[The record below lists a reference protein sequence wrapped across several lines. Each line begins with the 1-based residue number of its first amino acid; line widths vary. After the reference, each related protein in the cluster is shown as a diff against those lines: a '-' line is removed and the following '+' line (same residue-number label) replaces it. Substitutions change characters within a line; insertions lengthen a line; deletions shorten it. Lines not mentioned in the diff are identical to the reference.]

1 MVFKGRFFSSKK
13 SDTSSPDGSSNS
25 PGSFGSNSNS
35 PIRSNKKKPKSRSPS
50 LTKDNS
56 PAPSS
61 AITPT
66 TADKSF
72 LKKTDSSKGKETVS
86 LSKPTTKFSSSTLSS
101 FKLKK
106 SDEAAPSTAAS
117 PAPASLSVSPIVASS
132 LGLNKIKTRSGP
144 LPQEIFFN
152 FGSRDKGV
160 GLGASNLSRPFGA
173 TAGTSSSDGVF
184 NGKKKNIDNVD
195 NGSNSDSMSTES
207 GASRDQ
213 SPHVFLSQERSR
225 LQNVESSSG
234 ATGVYRYKQ
243 IIIYNSKPCAK
254 ELSIH
259 DFHLANSG
267 QLDSSWGDSGV
278 LRNNSDACTPEM
290 KASYDCDNPK
300 ESESPRFQAILRV
313 TSAPRKRFPGDI
325 KSFSHELNSKGVRPY
340 PFWKP
345 KRSNNLEEVLAMI
358 RTKFDKAKEEVDSD
372 LHIFAADLVGIL
384 EKNSEAHPEWQETIE
399 DLLVLA
405 RNCAMT
411 SPGDFWLQ
419 CEGIVQELDD
429 RRQEL
434 PMGKLKQLHT
444 RILFILTRC
453 TRLLQFHKESGLAED
468 EQTFHLRQSLQPA
481 DKKIPSIPEKD
492 VRMSG
497 DAKTLRV
504 PLTRKSH
511 SQEQSEWK
519 KHQAGPRNF
528 QLTLLETTKN
538 SESTSGRNRMAS
550 WKKFPSPS
558 GKIPKEAVVTVK
570 EDYNDNNIVEVS
582 RMLENERGTNDAELA
597 NAKAPEFPT
606 PKDSPGPTLM
616 PKHQHKVSWGYWG
629 DQPSVSDESSIICRI
644 CEEEVPTLHVE
655 DHSRICAIADR
666 CDRKGLRVNERLMRI
681 ADTLEKLMESFSA
694 KDLQHAARS
703 PDGAKVLNSSMAE
716 ESELVSPK
724 FSDWCRIGS
733 EDMLDGLPEAD
744 NNNASDDMKVLS
756 SMSCRARFGPKSDY
770 GMTTSSADSMTPRS
784 PLMTPRMSPIDLL
797 LSEKGALSEHG
808 DLPQIDEGLSVLA
821 NMNELADIA
830 RCVANTPLDDDQSV
844 QYLLSCLEDLK
855 AVIDRRKFGS
865 LTVETFGDRIEKLIR
880 EKYLQLCEMVD
891 DDKVD
896 RTSTVIYEDAP
907 LEDDVLRSLRSSPV
921 HSSKDRTSI
930 DDFEIIKPIS
940 RGAFGRVFLAKKRT
954 TGDLFAIK
962 VLKKADMIRKNAVE
976 SILAERDILISVRNP
991 FVVRFFYSFT
1001 CRENLYLVME
1011 YLNGGDLYSLL
1022 RNMGCLHEDVARVY
1036 IAEVVLALEYLH
1048 SLRVVHRDLKP
1059 DNLLIAHDGHIKLL
1073 IAPIALAIANSD
1085 AKRNFVATRSETLWL
1100 RIAMGYGFLDSEH
1113 FPHYS
1118 ADRDSKNDGT
1128 ISFAIGI
1135 GNTCCYGALC
1145 AIDNCDKDAKSV
1157 PTLHHVQLIRNLGL
1171 VSVRHWE
1178 VSQGA
1183 GESAQTVLEKSR
1195 VGTVGT
1201 IIKGANNMDDTQ
1213 LTDFGLSKVGL
1224 INSTDDLSGP
1234 VVSGT
1239 SLMDEDEPP
1248 LSASEHQQ
1256 ERREKRSAVGT
1267 PDYLAPEILL
1277 GTGHGCTADWWSVG
1291 VILFELIVG
1300 VPPFNAEHPQKIFE
1314 NILNRKIPWPR
1325 VPDEM
1330 SHESHDLIDRLLTE
1344 DPTQRLG
1351 AAGASEVKQHPF
1363 FRDINWDTL
1372 ARQKAAFVPASEGA
1386 TDTSYF
1392 TSRYSWNPS
1401 DEHVY
1406 AGSVFEDSSDNG
1418 SMSGCSSC
1426 LSDKHEEVGDECVG
1440 LVEIDSSSDINY
1452 SFSNF
1457 SFKNLSQL
1465 ASINYDLL
1473 TKGLKEEPPTNT

>member
-25 PGSFGSNSNS
+25 PRSFGSNSNS
-35 PIRSNKKKPKSRSPS
+35 PIRSDKKKPKSLSPS
-50 LTKDNS
+50 ISKDSS
-56 PAPSS
+56 PAAS
-61 AITPT
+61 AAGTPT
-66 TADKSF
+66 SAAKSL
-72 LKKTDSSKGKETVS
+72 LKKKDSSKGKDTFKS
-86 LSKPTTKFSSSTLSS
+86 SKPTSGISTSPS
-101 FKLKK
+101 KLKK
-106 SDEAAPSTAAS
+106 SEEAAPPP
-117 PAPASLSVSPIVASS
+117 PAGPPSAGPTSLSVSPIVASS

-144 LPQEIFFN
+144 LPQESFFS
-152 FGSRDKGV
+152 FGSREKGV
-160 GLGASNLSRPFGA
+160 ALGASNLSRPLGGGGGGIG
-173 TAGTSSSDGVF
+173 GTDGILS
-184 NGKKKNIDNVD
+184 GRKKKEKAFPDNPD

-213 SPHVFLSQERSR
+213 SPHVFQAQARSR
-225 LQNVESSSG
+225 LQNAESSSG
-234 ATGVYRYKQ
+234 ATGQ
-243 IIIYNSKPCAK
+243 F
-254 ELSIH
+254 
-259 DFHLANSG
+259 DT
-267 QLDSSWGDSGV
+267 SWGDSGV
-278 LRNNSDACTPEM
+278 LRSSDACTPEM
-290 KASYDCDNPK
+290 KASYDCENPK

-345 KRSNNLEEVLAMI
+345 RRLNNLEEVLGMI

-384 EKNSEAHPEWQETIE
+384 EKNAESHPEWQETIE

-405 RNCAMT
+405 RSCAMT
-411 SPGDFWLQ
+411 SPGEFWLQ

-434 PMGKLKQLHT
+434 PMGMLKQLHT
-444 RILFILTRC
+444 RMLFILTRC

-468 EQTFHLRQSLQPA
+468 EYVFHLRQSLQPA
-481 DKKIPSIPEKD
+481 EKQVPPGPERDGKMPS
-492 VRMSG
+492 
-497 DAKTLRV
+497 DARALKG
-504 PLTRKSH
+504 PPTRKSY

-519 KHQAGPRNF
+519 RDQAVPGNLQF
-528 QLTLLETTKN
+528 SLA
-538 SESTSGRNRMAS
+538 ESAKQVDSVAGRNKMTS
-550 WKKFPSPS
+550 WKKFPSPA
-558 GKIPKEAVVTVK
+558 GKSPKEAGSVK
-570 EDYNDNNIVEVS
+570 DEHNDNILQAS
-582 RMLENERGTNDAELA
+582 RLLDSEKGTHDAELGA
-597 NAKAPEFPT
+597 AKVPELPT
-606 PKDSPGPTLM
+606 SKDSHGHSPV

-666 CDRKGLRVNERLMRI
+666 CDQKGLRVNERLIRI
-681 ADTLEKLMESFSA
+681 ADALEKLMESYSS
-694 KDLQHAARS
+694 KDVQHAGGS
-703 PDGAKVLNSSMAE
+703 PDGAKVSNSSVTE
-716 ESELVSPK
+716 ESELLSPK
-724 FSDWCRIGS
+724 FSDWSRRGS
-733 EDMLDGLPEAD
+733 EDMLDCFVDAD
-744 NNNASDDMKVLS
+744 NSIAMDDMKVLP
-756 SMSCRARFGPKSDY
+756 SMSCKTRFGPKSDQ
-770 GMTTSSADSMTPRS
+770 GMTASSAGSMTPRS

-797 LSEKGALSEHG
+797 LSGKGAFSEHG
-808 DLPQIDEGLSVLA
+808 DLPQ
-821 NMNELADIA
+821 MNELADIA
-830 RCVANTPLDDDQSV
+830 RCVANTPLDDDRSL

-855 AVIDRRKFGS
+855 VVIDRRKFES
-865 LTVETFGDRIEKLIR
+865 LTVDTFGARIEKLIR
-880 EKYLQLCEMVD
+880 EKYLQLCELVD
-891 DDKVD
+891 DEKVD
-896 RTSTVIYEDAP
+896 ITSTVIDEDAP

-1022 RNMGCLHEDVARVY
+1022 RNLGCLDEDVARVY

-1059 DNLLIAHDGHIKLL
+1059 DNLLIAHDGHIKL
-1073 IAPIALAIANSD
+1073 
-1085 AKRNFVATRSETLWL
+1085 
-1100 RIAMGYGFLDSEH
+1100 
-1113 FPHYS
+1113 
-1118 ADRDSKNDGT
+1118 
-1128 ISFAIGI
+1128 
-1135 GNTCCYGALC
+1135 
-1145 AIDNCDKDAKSV
+1145 
-1157 PTLHHVQLIRNLGL
+1157 
-1171 VSVRHWE
+1171 
-1178 VSQGA
+1178 
-1183 GESAQTVLEKSR
+1183 
-1195 VGTVGT
+1195 
-1201 IIKGANNMDDTQ
+1201 
-1213 LTDFGLSKVGL
+1213 TDFGLSKVGL

-1234 VVSGT
+1234 AVSGT
-1239 SLMDEDEPP
+1239 SLMEEDEPP
-1248 LSASEHQQ
+1248 ISAPKHQQ
-1256 ERREKRSAVGT
+1256 ERRKKQSAVGT

-1277 GTGHGCTADWWSVG
+1277 GTGHGFTADWWSVG

-1300 VPPFNAEHPQKIFE
+1300 IPPFNAEHPQKIFD

-1330 SHESHDLIDRLLTE
+1330 SLESHDLIDRLLTE
-1344 DPTQRLG
+1344 DPNQRLG
-1351 AAGASEVKQHPF
+1351 AGGASEVKQHPF

-1386 TDTSYF
+1386 MDTSYF

-1406 AGSVFEDSSDNG
+1406 AASEFEDSSENG
-1418 SMSGCSSC
+1418 SLSGSSSC
-1426 LSDKHEEVGDECVG
+1426 LSNRHEELADECGG
-1440 LVEIDSSSDINY
+1440 LAEFDSSNDINY

-1473 TKGLKEEPPTNT
+1473 TKGWKDEPPNSSA